1 MRKRTSELLILLA
14 ALAILLLVAGCTA
27 PAAPAGGSAA
37 DAAAP
42 AAGAAGTPDKV
53 VIWSPGDNG
62 PVKDWNTDPILAEV
76 EKATNT
82 DIEMVKIGWDVYT
95 DQINAAIASGSVPD
109 IIGVIDHNN
118 RTLLSQFIKDGVI
131 APIEGDVAVAAPNI
145 VAEYEQNPS
154 LAELTVDGK
163 AYFQPIS
170 WGTGNEPNMGL
181 IHVRKD
187 LLDKAGLAAPEAF
200 DDYFKYLQAC
210 KDDGSTGVVF
220 AASEGV
226 GAAINAFAGAYG
238 LPMRGWVKL
247 DDGSYG
253 YYAVQ
258 PKMKDALLLF
268 RKMVADGLVDPV
280 SWESNGDQARA
291 QYVTG
296 KACSFIFN
304 GGGHV
309 GRIQNDL
316 TLANPEY
323 KEWLL
328 PALDGGQGA
337 RGYTTE
343 PMFWG
348 VSMIGNLQGN
358 NPVAAARVLNYLAS
372 PEGYELTAVGVE
384 GTDYQ
389 GEGDNI
395 ELLPARTERGF
406 PTEAG
411 DTGAHPL
418 ASTIVSWVPS
428 EWQEF
433 SLLYGK
439 DQAFKDWYK
448 AMRANQAQYQIP
460 SYGLDT
466 TSPLWTDYQATSAEL
481 ITRAFTDIVR
491 AGSDEEAAAIYDQ
504 FVSDWNSQGGADA
517 TKEMSGVLSELYK

>member
-1 MRKRTSELLILLA
+1 MRTRLSILLTL
-14 ALAILLLVAGCTA
+14 LALLVAGC
-27 PAAPAGGSAA
+27 AAPVAQP
-37 DAAAP
+37 AAAP
-42 AAGAAGTPDKV
+42 AQGEAAGPDKV

-62 PVKDWNTDPILAEV
+62 PVADWNADPILAEV

-82 DIEMVKIGWDVYT
+82 EIEMVKIGWDVYE
-95 DQINAAIASGSVPD
+95 DQINAAIASGEMPD
-109 IIGVIDHNN
+109 IIGAIDHNN
-118 RTLLSQFIKDGVI
+118 RTLLSQFVRDGVI
-131 APIEGDVAVAAPNI
+131 APFEGDVAAAAPNI
-145 VAEYEQNPS
+145 LAEYEQNPS
-154 LAELTVDGK
+154 LAEIKMDGK
-163 AYFQPIS
+163 MYFQPIG

-187 LLDKAGLAAPEAF
+187 LLDKYGLAAPETF
-200 DDYFKYLQAC
+200 EDYFTYLQAC
-210 KDDGSTGVVF
+210 KDDGSTGVIF
-220 AASEGV
+220 SANEGV

-238 LPMRGWVKL
+238 LPMRGWVKNE
-247 DDGSYG
+247 DGSFSFF
-253 YYAVQ
+253 AVQ
-258 PKMKDALLLF
+258 PQMKDALLLF
-268 RKMVADGLVDPV
+268 RQMVAADLVDPA

-328 PALDGGQGA
+328 PALDGGAGS

-348 VSMIGNLQGN
+348 VSMLGNMQGN

-372 PEGYELTAVGVE
+372 PEGYQLTAVGVKE
-384 GTDYQ
+384 IDFQ
-389 GEGDNI
+389 GEGDAI

-411 DTGAHPL
+411 DTGVHPL

-439 DQAFKDWYK
+439 DQEFKDWYR
-448 AMRANQAQYQIP
+448 AMRENQALYQIP

-466 TSPLWTDYQATSAEL
+466 TSPLWTDFVSTSSEL
-481 ITRAFTDIVR
+481 ITRAFTEIVR
-491 AGSDEEAAAIYDQ
+491 AGSDEEAAALFDQ

-517 TKEMSGVLSELYK
+517 TVEMSGVLAEMYK

>member
-1 MRKRTSELLILLA
+1 M
-14 ALAILLLVAGCTA
+14 
-27 PAAPAGGSAA
+27 
-37 DAAAP
+37 
-42 AAGAAGTPDKV
+42 
-53 VIWSPGDNG
+53 IWSPGDNG

-95 DQINAAIASGSVPD
+95 DQINAAIASGKVPD

-131 APIEGDVAVAAPNI
+131 APIEGDVAAAAPNI

-154 LAELTVDGK
+154 LAELKVDGK
-163 AYFQPIS
+163 SYFQPIS

-187 LLDKAGLAAPEAF
+187 LLDKYGLAAPETF

-220 AASEGV
+220 SASEGV

-268 RKMVADGLVDPV
+268 RKMVADGLVDPS

-304 GGGHV
+304 GGGHI

-328 PALDGGQGA
+328 PALDGGQGS

-372 PEGYELTAVGVE
+372 PEGYKLTAVGVE

-389 GEGDNI
+389 GRRRQHRAAAGPHRAR
-395 ELLPARTERGF
+395 LPHRGRRHGR
-406 PTEAG
+406 PPA
-411 DTGAHPL
+411 
-418 ASTIVSWVPS
+418 
-428 EWQEF
+428 
-433 SLLYGK
+433 
-439 DQAFKDWYK
+439 
-448 AMRANQAQYQIP
+448 
-460 SYGLDT
+460 GLDHRQLGADGMAGVLAAVRQGPGVQGLVQGDARQPGAVPD
-466 TSPLWTDYQATSAEL
+466 PLLRPRHDQPAVDRL
-481 ITRAFTDIVR
+481 PGHQRRADHPRVHRHRARRQRRRGRGHLRPVRERLEQPGRGRRHKGNERR
-491 AGSDEEAAAIYDQ
+491 AGRAVQ
-504 FVSDWNSQGGADA
+504 VGKLRG
-517 TKEMSGVLSELYK
+517 T